1 MTENPTRKKT
11 GSPKLEEQPSK
22 VLVAEDE
29 LLLAQSLEADLQELG
44 CEVIGPAP
52 NGKRAID
59 LAKENRPDIALLDMR
74 MPEMDGLT
82 AAQILWKQMQIPIV
96 VLSAYSDREYVERAT
111 ELGVFGYLL
120 KPVSLDD
127 LRVTLSV
134 AWGRYKAQV
143 GLTDDVAD
151 LKQRLED
158 RKVVERAKGIL
169 MESLGISE
177 PEAMRRLQKQAR
189 DSRRQMAD
197 LARSLLDAQGLLDNT
212 NKPGAA

>member
-1 MTENPTRKKT
+1 MSENPIRKKP
-11 GSPKLEEQPSK
+11 GVAQAEDRPVK

-29 LLLAQSLEADLQELG
+29 LLLAQSLEADLQELS

-52 NGKRAID
+52 NGRRAIEM
-59 LAKENRPDIALLDMR
+59 AKDTRPDIALLDMR
-74 MPEMDGLT
+74 MPEMDGL
-82 AAQILWKQMQIPIV
+82 AAAEVLWKEMHIPIV

-111 ELGVFGYLL
+111 DLGVFGYLL

-134 AWGRYKAQV
+134 AWARYRAQT
-143 GLTDDVAD
+143 GLTDNVAE

-169 MESLGISE
+169 MENLSISE
-177 PEAMRRLQKQAR
+177 PEAMRRLGEGRANGK
-189 DSRRQMAD
+189 
-197 LARSLLDAQGLLDNT
+197 LVIT
-212 NKPGAA
+212 P